1 MNCWATTHDTMTMS
15 KLSDHIIEHDIFLD
29 DNELALKEDLWYNLC
44 RLNDLDTTMKEFT
57 LTIKDVEGDTQD
69 IKTFA
74 KSIAGVIENM
84 INIDIV
90 EAIGRVVCSEDGK
103 AWDMQF
109 QSLAQLRKN
118 RNDMYNLGLQKEYQ
132 EVISKLEDDFLDKQ

>member
-1 MNCWATTHDTMTMS
+1 MNCWATTHTMS
-15 KLSDHIIEHDIFLD
+15 KLSDYIIEHNIFLD
-29 DNELALKEDLWYNLC
+29 DNEVALREDLWYNLC

-57 LTIKDVEGDTQD
+57 LTIKDVEGDTQN

-90 EAIGRVVCSEDGK
+90 EAIGRVVRSDDGK
-103 AWDMQF
+103 VWDMQF
-109 QSLAQLRKN
+109 QSLSLLREN
-118 RNDMYNLGLQKEYQ
+118 RSQMYKLGLQKEYQ
-132 EVISKLEDDFLDKQ
+132 DVICKLEDDFLDKQ

>member
-15 KLSDHIIEHDIFLD
+15 KLSDYIIEHDIFLD
-29 DNELALKEDLWYNLC
+29 DEEVALKEDLWYNLC
-44 RLNDLDTTMKEFT
+44 RFNDLDTTMKEFT

-109 QSLAQLRKN
+109 QSLEQLRKN
-118 RNDMYNLGLQKEYQ
+118 RNDMYNLGLQQEYQ
-132 EVISKLEDDFLDKQ
+132 EVISKLDNDFLDKQ

>member
-1 MNCWATTHDTMTMS
+1 MS
-15 KLSDHIIEHDIFLD
+15 KLSDYIIEHNIFLD
-29 DNELALKEDLWYNLC
+29 DNEVALREDLWYNLC

-57 LTIKDVEGDTQD
+57 LTIKDVEGDTQN

-90 EAIGRVVCSEDGK
+90 EAIGRVVRSDDGK
-103 AWDMQF
+103 VWDMQF
-109 QSLAQLRKN
+109 QSLSLLREN
-118 RNDMYNLGLQKEYQ
+118 RSQMYKLGLQKEYQ
-132 EVISKLEDDFLDKQ
+132 DVICKLEDDFLDKQ

>member
-1 MNCWATTHDTMTMS
+1 MNCWATTHTMS
-15 KLSDHIIEHDIFLD
+15 KLSDHMIEHDIFLD

-44 RLNDLDTTMKEFT
+44 ILNDLDTTMKEYT
-57 LTIKDVEGDTQD
+57 LRIKDVEGDTQD

-90 EAIGRVVCSEDGK
+90 EAIGRVVCSENGK
-103 AWDMQF
+103 SWNMNYE
-109 QSLAQLRKN
+109 SLSYLREN
-118 RNDMYNLGLQKEYQ
+118 RSEMYKLGLQREYQ
-132 EVISKLEDDFLDKQ
+132 EVISKLDDDFLDEQ